1 MARNS
6 QLTAV
11 RRSGPAA
18 PPRLLRPIFR
28 TFHVEAVMNED
39 IVQGK
44 WKELRGKVRQ
54 RWGKVTGD
62 DVDQLQGTHEE
73 LVGLLQKRYGYERKQ
88 AAKEVKEWVNR
99 Y

>member
-1 MARNS
+1 MKLA
-6 QLTAV
+6 TAV
-11 RRSGPAA
+11 DGRQAGTCSCPAGRA
-18 PPRLLRPIFR
+18 HLSD
-28 TFHVEAVMNED
+28 FHVEAVMNED
-39 IVQGK
+39 ILQGK

-62 DVDQLQGTHEE
+62 DVEQLKGTHEE

-88 AAKEVKEWVNR
+88 AAKEVQEWINR

>member
-1 MARNS
+1 MKLATS
-6 QLTAV
+6 
-11 RRSGPAA
+11 PDAA
-18 PPRLLRPIFR
+18 AAGTGTVALADVYLLV
-28 TFHVEAVMNED
+28 FHAEAVMNED

-62 DVDQLQGTHEE
+62 DVEQLKGSSEE

-88 AAKEVKEWVNR
+88 AAKEVQEWVNR

>member
-1 MARNS
+1 
-6 QLTAV
+6 
-11 RRSGPAA
+11 
-18 PPRLLRPIFR
+18 
-28 TFHVEAVMNED
+28 MNED
-39 IVQGK
+39 IVKGK

-62 DVDQLQGTHEE
+62 DVEKLKGTHEE

-88 AAKEVKEWVNR
+88 VEKEVQEWANR

>member
-1 MARNS
+1 MKLAIAGDGAAFAGIVP
-6 QLTAV
+6 L
-11 RRSGPAA
+11 AA
-18 PPRLLRPIFR
+18 PFSD
-28 TFHVEAVMNED
+28 FHVEAVMNED
-39 IVQGK
+39 ILQGK

-62 DVDQLQGTHEE
+62 DVDQLKGTHEE

-88 AAKEVKEWVNR
+88 AAKEVREWVDR

>member
-1 MARNS
+1 
-6 QLTAV
+6 
-11 RRSGPAA
+11 
-18 PPRLLRPIFR
+18 
-28 TFHVEAVMNED
+28 MNED
-39 IVQGK
+39 ILKGK

-62 DVDQLQGTHEE
+62 DIEQLQGTHEE

-88 AAKEVKEWVNR
+88 AAKEVQEWVNR